1 MPGTPEHLNSTPY
14 RLSEGLDPPA
24 DERASEASSALGQ
37 ILEAQLPL
45 LTAPLCVAQ

>member
-1 MPGTPEHLNSTPY
+1 MPGALQHLCSSPHELTEALASDEHGSK
-14 RLSEGLDPPA
+14 
-24 DERASEASSALGQ
+24 ASSALGQ